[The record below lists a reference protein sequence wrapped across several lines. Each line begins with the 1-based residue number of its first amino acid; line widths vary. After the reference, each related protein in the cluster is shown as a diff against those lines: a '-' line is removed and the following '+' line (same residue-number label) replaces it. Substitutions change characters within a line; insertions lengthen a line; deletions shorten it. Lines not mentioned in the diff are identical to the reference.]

1 MKKLLIF
8 GGAIVVLFVAI
19 IALTNMSNSNK
30 LKDNP
35 YGTNELNQATIDLL
49 SDKNYQN
56 IILPDDLANQ
66 ITSGEPTVAYL
77 FSPLCLHCKN
87 YTPKLMPLAEE
98 YGVTV
103 NQLNV
108 LEYDEAWD
116 TYGITA
122 TPTLLYF
129 ENGKAV
135 AQLVGDAAEAE
146 TRQFLEQVQTN

>member
-8 GGAIVVLFVAI
+8 GGVIVVLFVAI
-19 IALTNMSNSNK
+19 IALTNMSNSSK

-49 SDKNYQN
+49 TDPNYQN
-56 IILPDDLANQ
+56 IILPDTLAAQ
-66 ITSGEPTVAYL
+66 IEAGEPTVAYL
-77 FSPLCLHCKN
+77 FSPLCSHCKN

-108 LEYDEAWD
+108 LEYEDAWD
-116 TYGITA
+116 TYAIDS

-129 ENGKAV
+129 ENGEQV
-135 AQLVGDAAEAE
+135 AKQVGDAPEE
-146 TRQFLEQVQTN
+146 QTRQFLEQVKTN

>member
-19 IALTNMSNSNK
+19 IALTNMSNSSK
-30 LKDNP
+30 LENNP

-49 SDKNYQN
+49 SDENYQN

>member
-1 MKKLLIF
+1 MKKLYIF
-8 GGAIVVLFVAI
+8 GGAIVVLFIAI

-35 YGTNELNQATIDLL
+35 YATNDLNQATIDLL

-56 IILPDDLANQ
+56 IILPDALADK
-66 ITSGEPTVAYL
+66 IAAGEPTVAYL
-77 FSPLCLHCKN
+77 FSPLCSHCKN

-108 LEYDEAWD
+108 LEYEEAWD
-116 TYGITA
+116 TYGIDA

-129 ENGKAV
+129 ENGKQV
-135 AQLVGDAAEAE
+135 NKLVGDAPDEQ